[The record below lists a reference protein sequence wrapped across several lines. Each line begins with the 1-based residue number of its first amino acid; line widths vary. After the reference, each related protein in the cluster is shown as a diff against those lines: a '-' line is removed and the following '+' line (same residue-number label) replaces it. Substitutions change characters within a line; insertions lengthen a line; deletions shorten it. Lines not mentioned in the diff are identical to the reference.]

1 MAIVYRHI
9 RLDKNEPFY
18 IGIGKTES
26 RAYDKSKRT
35 KFWKKVI
42 NKTDYRIDILFDDL
56 TWEEAQEKE
65 KEFIKLYGRK
75 DLKTGTL
82 VNMTDGGEGV
92 SGLKH
97 SEVAKLKIGKASSER
112 KRSESTKTKSSKS
125 QPKCKACVVNDIVYH
140 SVGFAA
146 KQLGISQA
154 MLSMW
159 LNNKRKPGTKINIK
173 NYGWV

>member
-1 MAIVYRHI
+1 MFYTYAHTKPDGTI
-9 RLDKNEPFY
+9 FY
-18 IGIGKTES
+18 IGKGKDNRAWDKYNRSTYWKRFVNKHGFNVEILANWKTE
-26 RAYDKSKRT
+26 
-35 KFWKKVI
+35 
-42 NKTDYRIDILFDDL
+42 
-56 TWEEAQEKE
+56 EEAFSHEILLISCFNDMKVN
-65 KEFIKLYGRK
+65 
-75 DLKTGTL
+75 L
-82 VNMTDGGEGV
+82 VNHTDGGEGV